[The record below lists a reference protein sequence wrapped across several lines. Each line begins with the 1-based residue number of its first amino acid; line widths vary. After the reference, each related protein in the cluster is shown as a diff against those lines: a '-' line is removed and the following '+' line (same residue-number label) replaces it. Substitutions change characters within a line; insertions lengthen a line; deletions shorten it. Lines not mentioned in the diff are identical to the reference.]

1 MPTNNPPPS
10 SQGSTVSFGGIPMG
24 RLTSWRIVAGNA
36 RFQEVTSL
44 VSPVVGMGGDAR
56 VVAQWDCTSIDPG
69 GVDIQVRDCPPFI
82 TNEIGS
88 RGTVVV
94 TFATGSVALDA
105 FLETFDVSG
114 NVGEF
119 LRGTARFRFSGA

>member
-10 SQGSTVSFGGIPMG
+10 SQGSTVSFQGVPMG
-24 RLTSWRIVAGNA
+24 RLVGWRVVGGNA

-44 VSPVVGMGGDAR
+44 VSPVIGNGGQAR

-69 GVDIQVRDCPPFI
+69 GVDIQVRDCPPFDVA
-82 TNEIGS
+82 ELGG

-94 TFATGSVALDA
+94 TFATGSVSLDA

>member
-10 SQGSTVSFGGIPMG
+10 SQGSAVSFGGTPMG
-24 RLTSWRIVAGNA
+24 RLTGWRIVGGNA

-44 VSPVVGMGGDAR
+44 VSPVIGSGGQAR
-56 VVAQWDCTSIDPG
+56 VVAQWDCTSVDPG

-82 TNEIGS
+82 TSQIGS

-94 TFATGSVALDA
+94 TFATGSVSLDA

>member
-1 MPTNNPPPS
+1 
-10 SQGSTVSFGGIPMG
+10 MG
-24 RLTSWRIVAGNA
+24 RLVGWRVVGGNA

-44 VSPVVGMGGDAR
+44 VSPVIGIGGDAR
-56 VVAQWDCTSIDPG
+56 VVAQWDCTSVDPG

-82 TNEIGS
+82 TSEIGS
-88 RGTVVV
+88 RGAVVV
-94 TFATGSVALDA
+94 TFATGEVSLDA